1 MSKHRLTVL
10 IGVVL
15 AAAMSRLIPHPPNF
29 TPVAA
34 LALFGGANFVDKRT
48 AFLLPLGTLF
58 LSDLFLGF
66 SALTPVVYGSF
77 ALVVCLG
84 LWLRSRRSAHRIAAA
99 AVMGALVFF
108 SLTNF
113 AVWALTPLY
122 PKTVNGLIECYVAAI
137 PFFWNTLAGDLV
149 YSTVLF
155 GGLMLAEKRWPA
167 LAEPAPVA
175 LQS

>member
-1 MSKHRLTVL
+1 
-10 IGVVL
+10 
-15 AAAMSRLIPHPPNF
+15 
-29 TPVAA
+29 
-34 LALFGGANFVDKRT
+34 
-48 AFLLPLGTLF
+48 
-58 LSDLFLGF
+58 
-66 SALTPVVYGSF
+66 
-77 ALVVCLG
+77 
-84 LWLRSRRSAHRIAAA
+84 
-99 AVMGALVFF
+99 MGALVFF
-108 SLTNF
+108 SVTNF
-113 AVWALTPLY
+113 GVWAFTPLY